1 MKDFD
6 IVLFGATGFT
16 GRLVAEYLGATADPQ
31 LLRLALAGRDT
42 ARLAAVRDALV
53 AADARWG
60 RVETLRATSDDA
72 TALQAI
78 AERTSVV
85 ITTVGPYTVHGEA
98 VLRACARAGTD
109 YVDLTGEPVWWRRM
123 IDRYHDDAVESNATI
138 VPCCGFDSVPHD
150 LGARFTVQRLGRTPA
165 RVRGYVQVTGSAS
178 GGTWAS
184 ALQIASDFRALR
196 RLLADLPRTK
206 MHRAAELDRWALP
219 MPTIDP
225 LVVMRSAEL
234 SDDFGDDFAYEH
246 YLCMRSLTRVVS
258 LTGGVMALVGLAQI
272 PPVRRQLERLRPS
285 GSGPTLQQ
293 RERGRFRVTF
303 IGEADGATIRT
314 RVSGH
319 EPGYAHTS
327 KMLAEAALCLAF
339 DRDRL
344 PRRGGVLTPASA
356 LGDPYVERLERTG
369 MHFEVVE

>member
-1 MKDFD
+1 MRDFD

-16 GRLVAEYLGATADPQ
+16 GRLVAEYLGRTADPQ
-31 LLRLALAGRDT
+31 VLRLALAGRDGQ
-42 ARLAAVRDALV
+42 RLAAVRDELV
-53 AADARWG
+53 AADARWS

-72 TALQAI
+72 TALGAI
-78 AERTSVV
+78 AERTTVV
-85 ITTVGPYTVHGEA
+85 ITTVGPYTVHGEPL
-98 VLRACARAGTD
+98 LRACTRAGTD

-123 IDRYHDDAVESNATI
+123 IDRYHDDAVRTNATI

-150 LGARFTVQRLGRTPA
+150 LGARFTMGKLARTPA
-165 RVRGYVQVTGSAS
+165 RVRGYVQMSTSPS

-184 ALQIASDFRALR
+184 ALHIASEFGRLR
-196 RLLADLPRTK
+196 RMLADLPKAR
-206 MHRAAELDRWALP
+206 MHRCTELDRWALP
-219 MPTIDP
+219 LPTIDP

-234 SDDFGDDFAYEH
+234 SPDFGEGFAYEH
-246 YLCMRSLTRVVS
+246 YLATSKLGRAAVLV
-258 LTGGVMALVGLAQI
+258 GGAVALVGLTKI
-272 PPVRRQLERLRPS
+272 PPVRRLLERARPS
-285 GSGPTLQQ
+285 GSGPTRQQ

-303 IGEADGATIRT
+303 IGEADGAKIRT
-314 RVSGH
+314 QVSGH

-369 MHFEVVE
+369 MRFEVVE